1 MYNPK
6 EYKNIRMTKIDACWG
21 GHSFGD
27 DVVLEIH
34 QVKEPQT
41 TGTTLA
47 NGQYGTIGIGEKAS
61 LMVLIGT
68 PTEVYENQKLE
79 ALEKNLA
86 EQKKQNADLQSQ
98 LKISVEENAQ
108 ATLRLNEEVMR
119 RQRFEAKL
127 AKYDDMTVAI
137 KKYENDIIKMTKHF
151 GTAAINEALK
161 D

>member
-6 EYKNIRMTKIDACWG
+6 DYKDVRFVQVSPNEYERRFGKDA
-21 GHSFGD
+21 
-27 DVVLEIH
+27 VLSVH
-34 QVKEPQT
+34 QFKEPQT
-41 TGTTLA
+41 VQNYSTS
-47 NGQYGTIGIGEKAS
+47 GQYITERMGEIEG

-79 ALEKNLA
+79 NLEKDLA
-86 EQKKQNADLQSQ
+86 EQKKKSADLQSQ

-108 ATLRLNEEVMR
+108 ATLRLNEEIMC

-151 GTAAINEALK
+151 GTAAMNEALK